1 MGELDRQRL
10 REGILGAVE
19 AQVRDGEPP
28 ETKQT
33 LDRLVGAG
41 FSRDEALVLIA
52 RVLTAEIFT
61 IVRRG
66 GDFDAARYVA
76 ALGALPNEIPGEDD
90 DEPGRGA

>member
-1 MGELDRQRL
+1 MGELDRQRV

-33 LDRLVGAG
+33 LDRLVSAG

-52 RVLTAEIFT
+52 RVLTAEIFA
-61 IVRRG
+61 IVNCG
-66 GDFDAARYVA
+66 GEFDAARYVA
-76 ALGALPNEIPGEDD
+76 ALGALPNEIPGEDE
-90 DEPGRGA
+90 DESGRGA